1 MIKSRSVCILIALI
15 VVLISFNGCDINT
28 RNNHTSVSQVVEST
42 DNTISDSLE
51 SGPAGNPSDTEKVVL
66 EVNGV
71 KIVQSDS
78 LYFCRFYNQGQKNIR
93 TEGPFSKLPSVAMT
107 EGNLIRVSLQG
118 GTGIGTQ
125 WSLYYDF
132 EQGLFSEVFT
142 GVFDQNQQIIAY
154 ATQNKVIVQDIFD
167 ESKYYVEIASFQY
180 ALSYVAEPIKDVS
193 FLNDG
198 KWLVI
203 AYLTGPDYLEVYDV
217 IELDGGE

>member
-1 MIKSRSVCILIALI
+1 MKRTIA
-15 VVLISFNGCDINT
+15 V
-28 RNNHTSVSQVVEST
+28 
-42 DNTISDSLE
+42 
-51 SGPAGNPSDTEKVVL
+51 
-66 EVNGV
+66 
-71 KIVQSDS
+71 
-78 LYFCRFYNQGQKNIR
+78 
-93 TEGPFSKLPSVAMT
+93 
-107 EGNLIRVSLQG
+107 QG

-180 ALSYVAEPIKDVS
+180 ALSHVAEPIKDVS

-198 KWLVI
+198 KWLII